1 MPTFLVTLATGQ
13 QGQATVDA
21 LLARGAQVHAVV
33 RDPGRPA
40 ARELESKGVTL
51 FQGDN
56 DNMDVFQQAAK
67 GCTALFLNVVEWPH
81 NPAPGRQAEN
91 ILATCKAAGIE
102 HVVAS
107 TAGAVGDRK
116 KWEGLLDDGR
126 WLGGFFKHE
135 ALVEDAVRRSG
146 LKTFTILRPYWFH
159 SNYLPPVAPD
169 FYPGLLESGTLVHSF
184 ENGAR
189 FPHMNVKDIGRVGA
203 MALLDP
209 VKFDRQEIELG
220 SENLSIEDVADA
232 LSKAMGKPVELRKRK
247 VEDASSPIVQWQS
260 FASTVDLSFDTTS
273 LAQRYGLTFITLE
286 EYLVSEQDKLLSKQ

>member
-21 LLARGAQVHAVV
+21 LLANGAQVHAVV
-33 RDPGRPA
+33 RDPSKAA

-56 DNMDVFQQAAK
+56 NNMAVFQAAAK
-67 GCTALFLNVVEWPH
+67 GCAGLFLNLVEWPH
-81 NPAPGRQAEN
+81 NPEPGRQAEN
-91 ILATCKAAGIE
+91 ILAACKAAGVE

-116 KWEGLLDDGR
+116 KWESLVGEGK
-126 WLGGFFKHE
+126 WLGGFFQHE
-135 ALVEDAVRRSG
+135 SWVEDAVRRSG
-146 LKTFTILRPYWFH
+146 FKTFAILRPYWFH
-159 SNYLPPVAPD
+159 SNYLPPVAHE
-169 FYPGLLESGTLVHSF
+169 FYPGLLDSGILVHSF
-184 ENGAR
+184 EEGAR
-189 FPHMNVKDIGRVGA
+189 FPHVNVKDIGRVGA

-209 VKFDRQEIELG
+209 AKFDKQEVELG

-232 LSKAMGKPVELRKRK
+232 LSKAMGRPVELRKRE

-260 FASTVDLSFDTTS
+260 FASAVDLKLDTAS
-273 LAQRYGLTFITLE
+273 LAQQYGLRFTTLE
-286 EYLVSEQDKLLSKQ
+286 EYLVTQRERLTLD